1 VITAGKRRC
10 QRTSCIRRILARFV
24 CPVHTAL
31 TQITYDAVRVS
42 SSDPGCKEKTLLET
56 FFKRPCT
63 ITRLRQGPLAGH
75 IDLLADRLATHGFSR
90 VHSRIQLRLVG
101 HFNRWLDQKGIS
113 TKQLDEALIERYWH
127 YFERR
132 KRVRSFDVGALVR
145 MLDLLREQGITPQP
159 PIEVVPTLREAQ
171 LEMYR
176 CYLLEERGLAQT
188 SVRNMLPF
196 VDRFLAQK
204 YPRDRIN
211 FAALKADDITAFVRK
226 QATELGTV
234 QAKHMV
240 TSLRGFLRY
249 LRHRGDIETDL
260 AGCVPRVPCYS
271 FSTVPKFLPAGSV
284 EKILRLTDRTTPR
297 GRRDYAILI
306 LLARLGLRTCEVV
319 RLELE
324 DVDWELGQI
333 TIRGKGGRWSKLPLP
348 PDVGK
353 ALAAYLQ
360 HDRPR
365 CSTRRLF
372 VTQRAPITGLS
383 TGGAIVKT
391 VTRALN
397 KAGIVSARKGG
408 YLFRHTLATEMLGR
422 GASLREIGEVLRHR
436 KADTTWIYAKVD
448 FRALRNLAKR
458 WPGGAR

>member
-1 VITAGKRRC
+1 
-10 QRTSCIRRILARFV
+10 
-24 CPVHTAL
+24 
-31 TQITYDAVRVS
+31 
-42 SSDPGCKEKTLLET
+42 
-56 FFKRPCT
+56 
-63 ITRLRQGPLAGH
+63 LAGH
-75 IDLLADRLATHGFSR
+75 IDLLADRLAAHGFSR

-101 HFNRWLDQKGIS
+101 HFNRWLDQKGL
-113 TKQLDEALIERYWH
+113 TAKQVDEDLVERYWH

-145 MLDLLREQGITPQP
+145 LLDLLREQGITPRRA
-159 PIEVVPTLREAQ
+159 IEAVPTPRETQ
-171 LEMYR
+171 LDMYR
-176 CYLLEERGLAQT
+176 CYLREERGLAQA
-188 SVRNMLPF
+188 SIRNMLLF

-204 YPRDRIN
+204 YPRGHFD

-226 QATELGTV
+226 QAMELGSV
-234 QAKHMV
+234 QAKHML
-240 TSLRGFLRY
+240 TALRGFFRY
-249 LRHRGDIETDL
+249 LQHRGDIETDL

-284 EKILRLTDRTTPR
+284 EKILRLPDRTTPR
-297 GRRDYAILI
+297 GRRDHAILI

-324 DVDWELGQI
+324 DVDWDLGQI

-353 ALAAYLQ
+353 ALAAYLK

-365 CSTRRLF
+365 CSTRRF
-372 VTQRAPITGLS
+372 FITQRLS

-397 KAGIVSARKGG
+397 RAGIVSERKGG

-448 FRALRNLAKR
+448 FRRLRNLAQR

>member
-1 VITAGKRRC
+1 
-10 QRTSCIRRILARFV
+10 
-24 CPVHTAL
+24 L
-31 TQITYDAVRVS
+31 TQITYDAVKVS
-42 SSDPGCKEKTLLET
+42 SSDPGWEEKTLLET

-75 IDLLADRLATHGFSR
+75 IDLLADRLAAHGFSR

-101 HFNRWLDQKGIS
+101 HFNSWLDQKGL
-113 TKQLDEALIERYWH
+113 TAKQVDEDLIERYWH
-127 YFERR
+127 HFERR
-132 KRVRSFDVGALVR
+132 KRVRPFDVGALVR
-145 MLDLLREQGITPQP
+145 LLDLLREQGITPRRA
-159 PIEVVPTLREAQ
+159 IEAVPTPRETQ
-171 LEMYR
+171 LDMYR
-176 CYLLEERGLAQT
+176 CYLREERGLAQA
-188 SVRNMLPF
+188 SIRNMLLF

-204 YPRDRIN
+204 YPRGHFD
-211 FAALKADDITAFVRK
+211 FAALKADDITTFVRK
-226 QATELGTV
+226 QATELGSV

-240 TSLRGFLRY
+240 TALRRFFQY

-260 AGCVPRVPCYS
+260 AACVPRVPCYS

-284 EKILRLTDRTTPR
+284 EKILRLTDRSTPR
-297 GRRDYAILI
+297 GRRDHAILM

-372 VTQRAPITGLS
+372 VTQRAPITGMS
-383 TGGAIVKT
+383 TGCAIVKT
-391 VTRALN
+391 VTRAL
-397 KAGIVSARKGG
+397 KSAGIVSERRGG

-436 KADTTWIYAKVD
+436 KAGTTQIYAKVD
-448 FRALRNLAKR
+448 FRALRNLAQP